1 MSREIRSLYPSSGER
16 PSVYEEV
23 KQNRTA
29 AFGNLPAEGSTFW
42 RLSLGLVVRLDL
54 TFSQCCVAQCTTLLW
69 CWSLTSVQVRLS
81 PLQGSR
87 VLCRRSSLRWPNGRV
102 LKVQCSQSLVYSG
115 VLALFEVLG
124 TTPNSPPRRDNAV
137 TSEKYSRVGY
147 VPSPPGSP
155 PWRQLSFRTEPCWE
169 KPLTWC
175 PCSSRKIKISYPIV
189 RNAVGEA
196 DLNVVSWT

>member
-1 MSREIRSLYPSSGER
+1 MPGRMMLAIGAWRGRYGAYTEDSGER
-16 PSVYEEV
+16 PSVLKLKTEP
-23 KQNRTA
+23 NRR
-29 AFGNLPAEGSTFW
+29 GLVSYPAEGSTFR

-54 TFSQCCVAQCTTLLW
+54 TFSQCCVAQCTILW

-102 LKVQCSQSLVYSG
+102 WKVQCSQSLVYSG

-124 TTPNSPPRRDNAV
+124 TTPNSPPRRDDAV
-137 TSEKYSRVGY
+137 TSEKYNRVGY

-175 PCSSRKIKISYPIV
+175 PCSSRKK
-189 RNAVGEA
+189 
-196 DLNVVSWT
+196 